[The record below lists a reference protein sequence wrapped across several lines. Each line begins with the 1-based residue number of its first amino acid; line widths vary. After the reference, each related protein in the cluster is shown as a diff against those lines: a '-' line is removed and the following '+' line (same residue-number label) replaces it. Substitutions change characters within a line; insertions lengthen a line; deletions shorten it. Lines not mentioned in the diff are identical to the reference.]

1 MSRRDIP
8 ATPSTTTMDL
18 SHLRREARTALE
30 LAVVAMVPEDLL
42 NRLAASAGLLEA
54 IGELPTDSP
63 PLVALVPKLV
73 KKAQAALAEW
83 RKWQE
88 RLPQAG

>member
-1 MSRRDIP
+1 MSKRESP
-8 ATPSTTTMDL
+8 GNPSSTAMDL
-18 SHLRREARTALE
+18 NHLRREARTALE

-42 NRLAASAGLLEA
+42 HRLAASAGLLEA
-54 IGELPTDSP
+54 IGELPINSP

-73 KKAQAALAEW
+73 KQAQAALAEW

-88 RLPQAG
+88 RLPKAG